1 MPAIIRRMLESF
13 RKNTGSLD
21 RSHHSSWLTTMLPT
35 TSNHQPP
42 DEVVRA
48 GKILQ
53 THGFF
58 LDRVISRCGHSGLV
72 ERYIFAQ
79 SRFSIVID
87 CGNQKYRIRFIA
99 PPSGRMTFITNGGS
113 WELAPSS
120 PEDGIERLFPRSEK
134 KSEFRWR
141 LTTNSTIDLVRYV
154 FIRERYSWRNYFR
167 DGADNP
173 WIIFNAID

>member
-21 RSHHSSWLTTMLPT
+21 QSHHSSWLTTMLPT

-99 PPSGRMTFITNGGS
+99 PPSGRMTFITNGDS

-120 PEDGIERLFPRSEK
+120 LEDGIERLFPRSEK
-134 KSEFRWR
+134 NQ
-141 LTTNSTIDLVRYV
+141 NS
-154 FIRERYSWRNYFR
+154 
-167 DGADNP
+167 DGDSP
-173 WIIFNAID
+173 QIVQLIWSVTFS